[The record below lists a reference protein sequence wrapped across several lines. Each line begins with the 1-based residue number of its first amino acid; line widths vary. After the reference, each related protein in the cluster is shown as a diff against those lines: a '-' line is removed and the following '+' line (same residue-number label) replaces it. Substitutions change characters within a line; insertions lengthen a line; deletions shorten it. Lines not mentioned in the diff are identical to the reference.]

1 MVTSRLGWL
10 VLSHKIR
17 NFSTFRIVLVVN
29 AAARLNGGSRSR
41 GFAQSINRGEQRLM
55 TRSPLRIAVSAF
67 FAAAALFTPAII
79 QAQPGGS
86 SARDI
91 QNEVQKTDPRV
102 DQVLERANDHF
113 RKGKLNLEDNKRE
126 QARDEFDKAID
137 EILMSGLDVRASQ
150 RLQTGYLE
158 LVEKIYR
165 EEVPLIQATP
175 QLNAAPVVAQGT
187 PNTNAETV
195 EVAKVQQPKQVLIGF
210 RQQGFDVSPLDPLSK
225 LILTNDE
232 QKVSGEQ
239 LDALEQAKNS
249 LDFNFTINPLVQQYI
264 NYYQGRGRSTMEAGL
279 RRSGRFMKIARET
292 FRRTG
297 VPEDIT
303 WLGQVESAWSPK
315 ARSWAAASGLWQFVG
330 GTGTQYGLRQTAWVD
345 ERNGI
350 EKPTAASAR
359 YLKDLAKRYNGDWL
373 LAMAAYNTGA
383 LNVDRAI
390 SRAGVANYWQIY
402 PYIAQETRNYV
413 PNILAVILIAKNPEK
428 YGFRGIRPEA
438 PISFEPMVVPSATSL
453 RLIADATDTSIDYI
467 ASLNPELKR
476 DTTPRGES
484 YQIRVPAGK
493 GKQLASV
500 LKRIPGDRLDS
511 ARIISVVPGEELQSV
526 ANRTGVSVATLQTMN
541 SGVDLK
547 GTNKLVVPNSSI
559 KLTSWRRA
567 PGAADAGNASTL
579 TRLRARKGDTIARIA
594 AARKLSADELARLNG
609 IGPNVELQAGQEI
622 KLPGS
627 PSSSKQR

>member
-1 MVTSRLGWL
+1 MPQRDS
-10 VLSHKIR
+10 
-17 NFSTFRIVLVVN
+17 
-29 AAARLNGGSRSR
+29 NGGSRSR
-41 GFAQSINRGEQRLM
+41 GFALSNTRGEQRLM
-55 TRSPLRIAVSAF
+55 TRSPLRLTVSAF
-67 FAAAALFTPAII
+67 FAAAALFIPATI
-79 QAQPGGS
+79 QAQIPGGS

-91 QNEVQKTDPRV
+91 QTEVQKTDPRV

-165 EEVPLIQATP
+165 EEVPLIQASPQQNATP
-175 QLNAAPVVAQGT
+175 VIAQGT
-187 PNTNAETV
+187 ANPKAETV
-195 EVAKVQQPKQVLIGF
+195 EVAKVEIPKQIVIGF
-210 RQQGFDVSPLDPLSK
+210 RQQGFDPSPLDPLSK

-249 LDFNFTINPLVQQYI
+249 LDFNFTINPLIQQYI

-292 FRRTG
+292 FRRQG

-303 WLGQVESAWSPK
+303 WLGQVESAWIP
-315 ARSWAAASGLWQFVG
+315 RNVSWAGASGLWQFVR
-330 GTGTQYGLRQTAWVD
+330 GTGTQYGLRQTVWVD

-428 YGFRGIRPEA
+428 YGFRGIRPES
-438 PISFEPMVVPSATSL
+438 PISFEPVVVSSATSL
-453 RLIADATDTSIDYI
+453 RLIADATDTSVDYI
-467 ASLNPELKR
+467 QGLNPELKR
-476 DTTPRGES
+476 DTTPRG
-484 YQIRVPAGK
+484 A
-493 GKQLASV
+493 
-500 LKRIPGDRLDS
+500 
-511 ARIISVVPGEELQSV
+511 
-526 ANRTGVSVATLQTMN
+526 
-541 SGVDLK
+541 
-547 GTNKLVVPNSSI
+547 
-559 KLTSWRRA
+559 
-567 PGAADAGNASTL
+567 
-579 TRLRARKGDTIARIA
+579 
-594 AARKLSADELARLNG
+594 
-609 IGPNVELQAGQEI
+609 
-622 KLPGS
+622 
-627 PSSSKQR
+627 